1 MRRYTV
7 KRCLSFGFGKEGRN
21 MSTINLLLNHYIG
34 NDLNPSRQISFFIT
48 EECVKDYLAATEDE
62 RTVEEFLETYDSDE
76 SAVIYEYATD
86 DGRIISERITY
97 CDDFEKKYK
106 EIMQYSQTFSKEEY
120 YWNIY
125 TS

>member
-1 MRRYTV
+1 
-7 KRCLSFGFGKEGRN
+7 

-48 EECVKDYLAATEDE
+48 EECLKDYLAATEDE
-62 RTVEEFLETYDSDE
+62 RIVEEFLETYDSDE

-97 CDDFEKKYK
+97 CDDFEEKYK
-106 EIMQYSQTFSKEEY
+106 EYIENTKEEIKTKEQY
-120 YWNIY
+120 YWDTYCSI
-125 TS
+125 